1 MITATDI
8 LMDDFVWRAALAGMG
23 VAAVAGPMGSFVVW
37 RRLAYFGD
45 TLSHSAL
52 LGVALG
58 LLLGINLNLAVVVLC
73 LGLALLLVMFE
84 RQRLLES
91 NTLLGILSNSAL
103 SLGLVVLAFMETV
116 RIDLMGYL
124 FGDILAVTNADLAW
138 IYCGGVLTLA
148 ALAAIWRPLLA
159 VTVHEELAQVE
170 GANVGATRLA
180 FVLLMALVISVA
192 MKIVGILLITAML
205 ILPAAAARRFARNP
219 EAMALLA
226 AGLGMAAV
234 LGGLGASLAW
244 DLPAGPAI
252 VLAASLIFAV
262 TSLVPRSAL
271 AR

>member
-1 MITATDI
+1 MITATGI
-8 LMDDFVWRAALAGMG
+8 LMDDFVWRAALAGLG

-138 IYCGGVLTLA
+138 IYGGGALTLA

-170 GANVGATRLA
+170 GVNVGATRLA

-234 LGGLGASLAW
+234 MGGLGASLAW

-262 TSLVPRSAL
+262 TSLVPRNAV